1 MIPQAGVPGMR
12 GRRRVES
19 TASRLLS
26 VQVVEKPALRAI
38 VD

>member
-1 MIPQAGVPGMR
+1 MIPQAGETGMR
-12 GRRRVES
+12 GGRPVES

-26 VQVVEKPALRAI
+26 VQVVVKPALRAQ